1 MSKYSYIF
9 DDVISTAT
17 TKEKVK
23 LIIPILVGW
32 AKAGISK
39 KTYSDLNKLIG
50 YESGLNSTVK
60 AVFSQTCYGRWNI
73 DGRERIT
80 AEKARSSQTC
90 HAIHHTFISN
100 TL

>member
-39 KTYSDLNKLIG
+39 KEL
-50 YESGLNSTVK
+50 
-60 AVFSQTCYGRWNI
+60 
-73 DGRERIT
+73 
-80 AEKARSSQTC
+80 
-90 HAIHHTFISN
+90 
-100 TL
+100 

>member
-39 KTYSDLNKLIG
+39 KTYSDLNKLKFPTPS
-50 YESGLNSTVK
+50 EAAEAGL
-60 AVFSQTCYGRWNI
+60 
-73 DGRERIT
+73 
-80 AEKARSSQTC
+80 
-90 HAIHHTFISN
+90 
-100 TL
+100 